1 MKEVIS
7 KLFESGELYEKTES
21 QDYCENCH
29 QFLSDREIEGT
40 CPICGGHAK
49 GDQCDDCLATFDA
62 NELTNK
68 TCKYCGSSVSKHNN
82 VHLYWKLSKYQH
94 QIADYVRSHEHLWR
108 FSAINESRK
117 YLANS
122 GLVDRAITR
131 QLDWGIDVPIK
142 GFDDKKIYVWIEA
155 VLGYISAGKKYC
167 EEHGLNWEDF
177 YKDSSSLD
185 TYYVHGKDNIPFH
198 TIIFPA
204 LLIALDEN
212 YQFPTT
218 LCLAS
223 SSTLMMRR
231 YPKAKVMAL
240 QSKIC

>member
-1 MKEVIS
+1 MCV
-7 KLFESGELYEKTES
+7 
-21 QDYCENCH
+21 
-29 QFLSDREIEGT
+29 
-40 CPICGGHAK
+40 
-49 GDQCDDCLATFDA
+49 
-62 NELTNK
+62 
-68 TCKYCGSSVSKHNN
+68 
-82 VHLYWKLSKYQH
+82 
-94 QIADYVRSHEHLWR
+94 SHEHLWR

-212 YQFPTT
+212 YQLPNHIVSCQFLNIDDEKISKSKGNGITVKD
-218 LCLAS
+218 LLNEYSSGSIRYCLTYQA
-223 SSTLMMRR
+223 
-231 YPKAKVMAL
+231 P
-240 QSKIC
+240 

>member
-1 MKEVIS
+1 MCV
-7 KLFESGELYEKTES
+7 
-21 QDYCENCH
+21 
-29 QFLSDREIEGT
+29 
-40 CPICGGHAK
+40 
-49 GDQCDDCLATFDA
+49 
-62 NELTNK
+62 
-68 TCKYCGSSVSKHNN
+68 
-82 VHLYWKLSKYQH
+82 
-94 QIADYVRSHEHLWR
+94 SHEHLWR

-212 YQFPTT
+212 YQLPNHIVSCQF
-218 LCLAS
+218 LNIDDE
-223 SSTLMMRR
+223 
-231 YPKAKVMAL
+231 KI
-240 QSKIC
+240 SKSKGNGITVKDIC